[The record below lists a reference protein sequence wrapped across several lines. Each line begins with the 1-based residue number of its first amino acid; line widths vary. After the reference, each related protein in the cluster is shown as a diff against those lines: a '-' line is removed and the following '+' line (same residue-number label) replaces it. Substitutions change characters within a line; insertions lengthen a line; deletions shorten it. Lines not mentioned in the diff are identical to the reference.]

1 MSDPRSAQAITA
13 ASKSNLAL
21 AFISLPPERRRD
33 ITTFYAFCRIVD
45 DIADEPGDPV
55 EKETQLTAWRRA
67 IDAESPGE
75 PPLAPAIRD
84 LASCY
89 AIPHEHFHEI
99 IAGVAMDLRPARYET
114 FDDLRLY
121 CHRVASV
128 VGLVS
133 IEIFGYTDPGCRRY
147 ALDLGMALQL
157 TNIIRDVA
165 RDHANGGRIYLPL
178 EDMARFDYPPEALAK
193 KRYDEKFIALM
204 EHETGRAN
212 AFYHSARAHLPA
224 SDRRSMVA
232 AEIMRAVYGRLLAR
246 MERDR
251 FRVFDHDYR
260 LSRPHKLW
268 LVATTLWGSR
278 RGH

>member
-1 MSDPRSAQAITA
+1 MSDPRSAEAITA

-55 EKETQLTAWRRA
+55 EKEAQLAQWRRA
-67 IDAESPGE
+67 IDAEIPEE

-84 LASCY
+84 LAARY
-89 AIPHEHFHEI
+89 QIPREHFHEI

-178 EDMARFDYPPEALAK
+178 EDMARFDYPPEALAE

-224 SDRRSMVA
+224 ADRRSMVA
-232 AEIMRAVYGRLLAR
+232 AEIMRAIYNRLLER

-260 LSRPHKLW
+260 LSRAHKLW
-268 LVATTLWGSR
+268 LVATTLWRVR
-278 RGH
+278 R